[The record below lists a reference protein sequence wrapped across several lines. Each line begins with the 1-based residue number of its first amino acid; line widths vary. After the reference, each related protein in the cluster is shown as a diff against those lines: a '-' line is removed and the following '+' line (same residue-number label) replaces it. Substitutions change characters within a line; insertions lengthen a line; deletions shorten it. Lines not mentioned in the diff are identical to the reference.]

1 MLPIESLEKS
11 VFSQINHNRFRNLF
25 YCGDAVEPYFTAETS
40 RLVDENRQLIRD
52 LAEKGETGSWV
63 DFMTRESLRS
73 FYAMNQYIH
82 ASPQEVALLKLVY
95 AALMKELGGTNTI
108 EQVSTQHFQLLADWL
123 QAVDPLLMSI
133 YSGAGEK
140 ITPVV
145 CENYSPDF
153 LMSLYDLSFEQLSG
167 PILDIG
173 CGHDGRFVRFLREQ
187 QIDAHGFDRVVGA
200 PESWLREADWFSYD
214 FEPSAWS
221 LILANQSLSLHFQHF
236 HLREGDA
243 VLPYARLYMKI
254 IQSLKPDGS
263 FVYAPAIPFFELVL
277 PVNQYRLNRRLAFGR
292 IEVTAITRI
301 F

>member
-82 ASPQEVALLKLVY
+82 ASVQEVALLKLVY
-95 AALMKELGGTNTI
+95 AALMKELGGTNSI
-108 EQVSTQHFQLLADWL
+108 ERVSSQHFQHLADWL
-123 QAVDPLLMSI
+123 KAVDPLLMTI
-133 YSGAGEK
+133 YADAGEK

-153 LMSLYDLSFEQLSG
+153 LMSLYDLKVEQLSG

-173 CGHDGRFVRFLREQ
+173 CGHDGLFVRFLR
-187 QIDAHGFDRVVGA
+187 AHHLEARGFDRVIGT
-200 PESWLREADWFSYD
+200 PESWLREVDWFSFD
-214 FEPSAWS
+214 FEPSTWS
-221 LILANQSLSLHFQHF
+221 LMLANQSFSLHFLHF
-236 HLREGDA
+236 HLREGDE
-243 VLPYARLYMKI
+243 VLPYARLYMKMI
-254 IQSLKPDGS
+254 YALKPGGC
-263 FVYAPAIPFFELVL
+263 FVYAPAIPFFESVL
-277 PVNQYRLNRRLAFGR
+277 PSNQFRVTHRLAFGQ
-292 IEVTAITRI
+292 IEVTTVTRL